1 MAENWAAVAAEV
13 AGALAEVGFAAT
25 LIEPGAETG
34 PDYDPTPGADVEH
47 AVTVLADQIQ
57 RRDGN
62 GTVTETVQVLTIAA
76 TGVTPVKGWHIE
88 ARGQRHRIGAVY
100 PLAPGG
106 VDLLFDLELA

>member
-13 AGALAEVGFAAT
+13 AGAFAEVGFAAT

-34 PDYDPTPGADVEH
+34 PEYDPTPGLETEH
-47 AVTVLADQIQ
+47 AVTVLADNIQ

-62 GTVTETVQVLTIAA
+62 GVVTQTVQVLTVAA
-76 TGVTPVKGWHIE
+76 NGVTPVKGWHVV